1 MHESSQQRCCVQFRM
16 DGMHVDFLYACLFTI
31 NTKYH
36 FYRGWLING
45 ATNGHGQWYC
55 SLKIAGV
62 EIGTLKHGTNLTI
75 DTLDASPIY
84 GQYINSATSALT
96 IEVVA
101 SRHFGNQ
108 TLHFVSQGGSYKTT
122 WFHIEE
128 VAR

>member
-1 MHESSQQRCCVQFRM
+1 
-16 DGMHVDFLYACLFTI
+16 
-31 NTKYH
+31 
-36 FYRGWLING
+36 LING

-108 TLHFVSQGGSYKTT
+108 NLHFVSQGGSYKTT

-128 VAR
+128 VQR